1 MVEHALANSESVL
14 ARAQKASP
22 VRFGP
27 WRVRLGPKFEGIN
40 INQLVE
46 LIETPSNYAASSLG
60 GRSLVT
66 VGDLTGVG
74 PVVVKRYTRGG
85 VFRNLVKH
93 RYLRWGRMRA
103 DLEFDLLDHARSV
116 GINAPEPVAAVSRGS
131 MLYRAWLVTRQIPG
145 NRNLVD
151 VDLVND
157 PQASIIM
164 EELGKQVSMLI
175 SNNIF
180 HVDLHPGNVVL
191 DNEQKLFILDFDKAC
206 IFKGSRIELRDRYLH
221 RWRRAVIKHQLPQVF
236 SELMCVQLRKNHET

>member
-1 MVEHALANSESVL
+1 MAENVL
-14 ARAQKASP
+14 AKSQSIGSQRDKALP
-22 VRFGP
+22 ARFGP
-27 WRVRLGPKFEGIN
+27 WRIRLGPQFNGVN
-40 INQLVE
+40 VNQLVE

-66 VGDLTGVG
+66 IGELTGVG
-74 PVVVKRYTRGG
+74 SVVVKRYTRGG

-93 RYLRWGRMRA
+93 RYFRWGRMRA
-103 DLEFDLLDHARSV
+103 DLEFDLLDHVRAV
-116 GINAPEPVAAVSRGS
+116 GINAPEPVAAVSRGG

-157 PQASIIM
+157 PRASIIM

-180 HVDLHPGNVVL
+180 HVDLHPGNVVI
-191 DNEQKLFILDFDKAC
+191 DDKQKLYILDFDKAC
-206 IFKGSRIELRDRYLH
+206 IFNGSRSDKL
-221 RWRRAVIKHQLPQVF
+221 F
-236 SELMCVQLRKNHET
+236 